1 MANRNHPH
9 PKPLPH
15 EEGGASVVSGEL
27 ADSPSLLVGN
37 IPREAGDR
45 GGAGAGGW
53 GDHNDQQRRRFMPKE
68 ADYFRRLELRHRR
81 GRIGRLFNYF
91 SILVAG
97 LALIALFLN
106 VVNEAFGTIGLVNK
120 IEPETLTAGRP
131 LAELSKVELADILAE
146 NVGRRLR
153 VLIRDTISQ
162 VENARFTKATV
173 AEIVGD
179 ETVDPA
185 IAGELLKAISK
196 ERQAEL
202 LARYADKATLRNLVL
217 DELVERQVIASFT
230 LSEAIFNFAAIKAKI
245 EGPILDDYK
254 RSERLDNAKVT
265 VIRFHSWLDG
275 DFLTTPM
282 SSTPALA
289 GVRTALIGSI
299 GLMAVVVLV
308 ALPVGVGAAIYLEE
322 YAHHSFVNRLIETN
336 VRNLAGVPSII
347 YGMLGLAIFVRALA
361 PFSSGIIFHSNFDA
375 PSADTV
381 IQRIAPAFDG
391 AISFTGG
398 ALNSDSPEI
407 NARQLGRVVDVFL
420 HFGTPSLTM
429 HGNSSVI
436 DMANALAD
444 ALDIAVDASPARAD
458 EEPDLQ
464 ARGNS
469 YRFDL
474 PESAQIS
481 DEAYDQLMASLVRI
495 NSFAPN
501 GRTLVSAGLTLV
513 LLILPI
519 IIINAQEAIRA
530 VPHTIREAS
539 YGLGATRW
547 QTIWRQVLPAAAPG
561 IMTGLI
567 LSVSRALGE
576 TAPLIVVGAATY
588 LVADP
593 SSPFSQFTALPIQIY
608 QWTARPQGQFADIA
622 AAAIIV
628 LLALMLTLNAA
639 AIVLRNR
646 YSIRF

>member
-1 MANRNHPH
+1 MADDNS
-9 PKPLPH
+9 
-15 EEGGASVVSGEL
+15 A
-27 ADSPSLLVGN
+27 
-37 IPREAGDR
+37 PRR
-45 GGAGAGGW
+45 YY
-53 GDHNDQQRRRFMPKE
+53 MPKE
-68 ADYFRRLELRHRR
+68 ADFFRRLERRRRR

-97 LALIALFLN
+97 LALVALFFN
-106 VVNEAFGTIGLVNK
+106 VVNEAFGAIGVVNTV
-120 IEPETLTAGRP
+120 EPETLTAGRP
-131 LAELSKVELADILAE
+131 LADLSKVELADILAE
-146 NVGRRLR
+146 HIGGRLR

-179 ETVDPA
+179 EAVDPA

-196 ERQAEL
+196 KRQAGL
-202 LARYADKATLRNLVL
+202 LARYADIGTLRTLVL
-217 DELVERQVIASFT
+217 EEVVEQQVIASFT

-245 EGPILDDYK
+245 EGPILDEYK
-254 RSERLDNAKVT
+254 RSERLDDARVT
-265 VIRFHSWLDG
+265 VVRFHSWLDG

-299 GLMAVVVLV
+299 GLMAVVIAV

-322 YAHHSFVNRLIETN
+322 YAHHGFVNRLIETN

-361 PFSSGIIFHSNFDA
+361 PFSSGIIFGYNFDA
-375 PSADTV
+375 PSVETV
-381 IQRIAPAFDG
+381 IERIAPIFEGEINFDG
-391 AISFTGG
+391 VAIS
-398 ALNSDSPEI
+398 SDSAEI
-407 NARQLGRVVDVFL
+407 ETGQLGAVVDTFL
-420 HFGTPSLTM
+420 RFGTPSLTM
-429 HGNSSVI
+429 QGNASVI
-436 DMANALAD
+436 NMSNALAD
-444 ALDIAVDASPARAD
+444 ALDIAVETLEVRAD
-458 EEPDLQ
+458 EAHDIER
-464 ARGNS
+464 RGER

-474 PESAQIS
+474 PATAPIS
-481 DEAYDQLMASLVRI
+481 SETYAKLMASLVRI

-501 GRTLVSAGLTLV
+501 GRTLVSAGLTLA
-513 LLILPI
+513 LLVLPI

-530 VPHTIREAS
+530 VPQSIREAS

-547 QTIWRQVLPAAAPG
+547 QTIWRQVLPAATPG
-561 IMTGLI
+561 IMTGTI
-567 LSVSRALGE
+567 LSVSRAVGE

-593 SSPFSQFTALPIQIY
+593 TSPFSQFTALPIQIY

-628 LLALMLTLNAA
+628 LLALMLTLNGA
-639 AIVLRNR
+639 AIFLRNR